1 MSARVVAGVCRLAY
15 KACPNVDPDIAG
27 TQGFETLV
35 KRLKEGSTVCKEIE
49 DFLKN
54 RSQAEVQYGKA
65 LSRCSQQAKG
75 KDEIG
80 GLKDS
85 WDEMVKQSENEGLHH
100 NKLGNAFHTI
110 SKNMEEFRL
119 DQKER
124 RTRLEDGVKRLQSN
138 KRECYH
144 KVLSNKD
151 RYENKCRDA
160 DAAIDTYD
168 REEPGAPP
176 AMKVKLVNKRD
187 KAKKAAKDADDVYK
201 KSLELLEDSRKK
213 WELCMT
219 NFCQEAQKLEEDRIH
234 FLRDELWEVTNHVS
248 QSCVIIDE
256 VQEEVR
262 KVLEKCVAERDIH
275 LFVQQKRTG
284 TRRPDRIEYESYYQD
299 ERAPQYSHLSNG
311 RHVAVATSGYHN
323 IHNEPLP
330 SPPSIATDK
339 CQHYDK
345 EDIYSSVP
353 DTYAGGNAGSLLEQD
368 SVPSSSSASLTPFKA
383 KVTYQYTAQDVD
395 ELSLEFGQMVTVL
408 SNNNTNWWLVEFK
421 KQQGKVPS
429 RYLEP
434 FKKILV

>member
-1 MSARVVAGVCRLAY
+1 MANKLLTIGEKGMATLKRAQSSGKLFSD
-15 KACPNVDPDIAG
+15 PEDPDIAG

-284 TRRPDRIEYESYYQD
+284 TRRPDAFLFKPYNANG
-299 ERAPQYSHLSNG
+299 ERVHRRVN
-311 RHVAVATSGYHN
+311 
-323 IHNEPLP
+323 
-330 SPPSIATDK
+330 
-339 CQHYDK
+339 DK

-353 DTYAGGNAGSLLEQD
+353 DTYAGGC
-368 SVPSSSSASLTPFKA
+368 
-383 KVTYQYTAQDVD
+383 
-395 ELSLEFGQMVTVL
+395 
-408 SNNNTNWWLVEFK
+408 
-421 KQQGKVPS
+421 
-429 RYLEP
+429 
-434 FKKILV
+434 